1 MSRPLHILVD
11 LDGVVADWG
20 KAYDEALDRHMGRAS
35 HIPRTKDQP
44 VWDLR
49 AARSDSE
56 IAIIDEIM
64 TAPYFY
70 ENLPLIKGAQ
80 AGIPFL
86 VNQGHKVTFVSS
98 PYLDNPTCASDK
110 LDWVRRHFGR
120 QMATETILTGDKTSV
135 RGDILIDDRPTING
149 RFEPEWRHVVF
160 GDYRY
165 NQSSQAPAR
174 LGSWE
179 ISELIGLLAEE
190 VCA

>member
-11 LDGVVADWG
+11 LDGAVADWG
-20 KAYDEALDRHMGRAS
+20 AHFNDWLDEAGVQAR

-49 AARSDSE
+49 ARRSDSE

-70 ENLPLIKGAQ
+70 ENLPLVKCAQ
-80 AGIPFL
+80 AGVASL
-86 VNQGHKVTFVSS
+86 VNRGHKVTFVSS
-98 PYLDNPTCASDK
+98 PYLGNPTCASDK

-120 QMATETILTGDKTSV
+120 QMATETILAGDKTSV
-135 RGDILIDDRPTING
+135 RGDILVDDRPSING
-149 RFEPEWRHVVF
+149 RFEPEWQHLVF

-179 ISELIGLLAEE
+179 VSELIRLLAEE

>member
-20 KAYDEALDRHMGRAS
+20 KAYDEALDTGGRYARD
-35 HIPRTKDQP
+35 IPRTKDQP
-44 VWDLR
+44 AWDLR
-49 AARSDSE
+49 AGRSDSE

-70 ENLPLIKGAQ
+70 ENLPLVKGAQ
-80 AGIPFL
+80 AGIAFL
-86 VNQGHKVTFVSS
+86 VNQGHRVTFVSS

-135 RGDILIDDRPTING
+135 RGDILIDDRPSITG
-149 RFEPEWRHVVF
+149 RFEPEWQHVVF

-174 LGSWE
+174 LSSWE
-179 ISELIGLLAEE
+179 ISELIGLLAQG

>member
-11 LDGVVADWG
+11 LDVPVADWG
-20 KAYDEALDRHMGRAS
+20 AHFDEWLDEAGVQARR
-35 HIPRTKDQP
+35 IPRTKDQP

-49 AARSDSE
+49 SGRSDSE

-70 ENLPLIKGAQ
+70 ENLPLVRGAQ
-80 AGIPFL
+80 AGIAFL

-135 RGDILIDDRPTING
+135 RGDILIDDRPSISG
-149 RFEPEWRHVVF
+149 RFEPEWQHVVF

-165 NQSSQAPAR
+165 NHVSKAPAR
-174 LGSWE
+174 LWSWDN
-179 ISELIGLLAEE
+179 SALIGLLAEE

>member
-20 KAYDEALDRHMGRAS
+20 KDYDEALDRYMERAS
-35 HIPRTKDQP
+35 YIPRIKDQP
-44 VWDLR
+44 AWDLR
-49 AARSDSE
+49 SGRSDSE

-64 TAPYFY
+64 TEPYFY
-70 ENLPLIKGAQ
+70 EDLPLVKGAQ
-80 AGIPFL
+80 AGIAFL
-86 VNQGHKVTFVSS
+86 VSQGHKVTFVSS

-135 RGDILIDDRPTING
+135 RGDILIDDRPSISG
-149 RFEPEWRHVVF
+149 RFEPEWQHIVF

-165 NQSSQAPAR
+165 NRVSKAPTR
-174 LGSWE
+174 LWSWDN
-179 ISELIGLLAEE
+179 SALIGLLAEG